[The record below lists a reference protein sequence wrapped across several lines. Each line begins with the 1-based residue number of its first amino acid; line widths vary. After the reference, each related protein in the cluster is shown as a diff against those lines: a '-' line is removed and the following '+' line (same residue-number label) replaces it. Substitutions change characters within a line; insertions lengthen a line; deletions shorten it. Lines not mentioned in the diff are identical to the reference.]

1 MQLLYFIFITLASFS
16 LCAQSTVHSHQ
27 SSSWHSIHLDNLPL
41 YQPLPADAPQL
52 IPPQSYLSRKNFAV
66 NSATSAPPPSA
77 TRLPLQNFG
86 YQGFVALPDD
96 NTVYPPDPSGAVSP
110 NHVLSGTASELRIQD
125 RTGRI
130 LRTVPMEQFWA
141 PLGPFTSKFAYFR
154 AVWDQQS
161 NRFLLL
167 ILANGVTSSPSML
180 LARSTTP
187 DPLGEWRITRI
198 SPPAIGRL
206 FIAPNLALAGSSLA
220 ISVDLVRTNF
230 AYDRTLNYVIPL
242 SDVFAAAGALNIRTF
257 EDDFF
262 VSAPASDPDRSRN
275 RVLFVNSAF
284 FSSTGNYTV
293 IFKTVTVN
301 PGGIT
306 VGNWVPLPADVIAS
320 TGGFDILPQ
329 AGTTTRISLSDSSM
343 ENCTV
348 RGDSVWCVNS
358 VIVRFNQ
365 EFRSIIQYY
374 RATWPSTGA
383 VTLTERVRI
392 DDSTGKYYYGYPSI
406 AVNRNLDVF
415 IGYNRFSST
424 DFAGAFFAF
433 RRSNDPPGGLVYDV
447 PVKAGEDVYDKGLL
461 ANFWGTYST
470 TMVDPVDDTSFWT
483 LLPYAASRTAAG
495 TSLWSTYWARITPGG
510 PNCTI
515 TLDRSSLDAPLAGT
529 SFSVNV
535 TANNPACTFLSEP
548 NASWIQTRASTRN
561 GAVTTFE
568 YTVAPNRTTTARTA
582 TISFGGETFTVR
594 QPAAISAPAPAP
606 LLTVSQFD
614 SPSTARAGEAINL
627 AATIRNNGTAGVGSF
642 RVGFYYSDKLPVTT
656 ADTFT
661 GVGCVQNLGL
671 VPDELVRC
679 TGQFTLGANFT
690 PGTWYLAAIAD
701 DRQELQLPDRSPA
714 IRQANFP
721 LLITPQA
728 NAPALT
734 GAGIVHGATAQSG
747 PISPGQ
753 ILVLYGERLGP
764 AALTTL
770 ALDAQGRVATTLA
783 GSRLLIDGAPAPLIY
798 TSAGQLSAVVPYVV
812 AGKTSARIVPEFNG
826 IPGAALIIPVQPA
839 APGLFSVDF
848 SGRNQVAALNQD
860 ASVNTAANPAARGD
874 LLVLYGTGAGAFRTP
889 GVDGAVIGLPLPE
902 LQVPLTVQIGGV
914 NAEVLY
920 AGPAPGL
927 VSGVFQVNV
936 RIPAS
941 VEPGPAVPVRVASGT
956 VLSPAGTTIAVK

>member
-1 MQLLYFIFITLASFS
+1 MQLLYFIFITLASS
-16 LCAQSTVHSHQ
+16 PLCAQSTIQSHQ
-27 SSSWHSIHLDNLPL
+27 SSAWHSIHLDNLPL
-41 YQPLPADAPQL
+41 YQPLPADAPQP
-52 IPPQSYLSRKNFAV
+52 IPPQSHLSREHFAA
-66 NSATSAPPPSA
+66 NSVTAAPPPSA

-110 NHVLSGTASELRIQD
+110 EHVLSGAASELRIQD

-154 AVWDQQS
+154 AVWDAQTS
-161 NRFLLL
+161 RFLLL
-167 ILANGVTSSPSML
+167 ILANGVGTNPSLL
-180 LARSTTP
+180 LARSTTAN
-187 DPLGEWRITRI
+187 PLGEWRISRI
-198 SPPAIGRL
+198 SPSALGRR
-206 FIAPNLALAGSSLA
+206 FTDPKMALAGSSLA
-220 ISVDLVRTNF
+220 ISVNLVTNSF
-230 AYDRTLNYVIPL
+230 QYDRTVNYLMPL
-242 SDVFAAAGALNIRTF
+242 SDVFAAAGALNISTF
-257 EDDFF
+257 EDNFF
-262 VSAPASDPDRSRN
+262 ASTPASDPDRSRN

-284 FSSTGNYTV
+284 FAATGNYAI
-293 IFKTVTVN
+293 IFKTVIVSS
-301 PGGIT
+301 GGIN
-306 VGNWVPLPADVIAS
+306 VGNWVPLPADVIAA
-320 TGGFDILPQ
+320 TGGVDIFPQ
-329 AGTTTRISLSDSSM
+329 AGTNVRINHADSSM

-348 RGDSVWCVNS
+348 RGDNVWCVNS

-365 EFRSIIQYY
+365 EFRSVIQYY
-374 RATWPSTGA
+374 RVTWPASGA
-383 VTLTERVRI
+383 ITLTERVRI

-406 AVNRNLDVF
+406 AVNRNLDIF

-433 RRSNDPPGGLVYDV
+433 RRSTDPAGGLVQDV
-447 PVKAGEDVYDKGLL
+447 PVKAGEDVYNKGLL
-461 ANFWGTYST
+461 ANFWGSYSA
-470 TMVDPVDDTSFWT
+470 TMVDPADDTSFWT
-483 LLPYAASRTAAG
+483 LLPYAASRTASG

-510 PNCTI
+510 PTCSL
-515 TLDRSSLDAPLAGT
+515 TLDRSSFDAPLAGG
-529 SFSVNV
+529 SFNVNV
-535 TANNPACTFLSEP
+535 TANLPVCTFLSEP
-548 NASWIQTRASTRN
+548 NASWIQTRTSTRN

-568 YTVAPNRTTTARTA
+568 YTVAPNRTTAPRTA

-594 QPAAISAPAPAP
+594 QPAAVSAPPPTP

-627 AATIRNNGTAGVGSF
+627 AATIRNNGTVGVGSF

-671 VPDELVRC
+671 VPDELTRC

-690 PGTWYLAAIAD
+690 PGTYYLAAIAD

-764 AALTTL
+764 TALTTL
-770 ALDAQGRVATTLA
+770 ALDAQGRVATSLA
-783 GSRLLIDGAPAPLIY
+783 GSRLLIDGTPAPLIY
-798 TSAGQLSAVVPYVV
+798 TSASQLSVIVPFAV

-826 IPGAALIIPVQPA
+826 VPGATLMIPVQPA

-941 VEPGPAVPVRVASGT
+941 VDPGPAVPVRVASGT